1 VYPIQNKGKQMTE
14 IQKVRQKIINEY
26 GIASFLLL
34 QEVVNIVSSVDKN
47 LAISNKI
54 NILNSTYKR

>member
-1 VYPIQNKGKQMTE
+1 MTE